1 MYSEDPR
8 LPVMKAV
15 SCEHG
20 TLSVVDLPDPRPG
33 EGQLVL
39 DVRACGICG
48 SDLHAKDHAD
58 ELTEVMAT
66 MGYPDFMR
74 GDTPT
79 VMGHEFSGVITD
91 RGPRSPRSLR
101 EGMTVVAFPLVR
113 AHGGTH
119 LTGLSPL
126 APGGYAERV
135 LVEASLTFPV
145 PNGLSADVAALTEPM
160 AVALHAVRRAAVK
173 KSDSAIVI
181 GCGPVGL
188 AVICQLKA
196 VGVNTV
202 IASDFSPARRELAR
216 RCGADV
222 VVDPAVESPYQKL
235 DPKGVIEKVPALY
248 ELALSSM
255 VRLRKLPGWQH
266 VYRAAEATG
275 AAGPKRP
282 VVFECVGVP
291 GMIDGVV
298 SAAPLNSRVIVVGVC
313 MGNDQIRPTMA
324 LAKEI
329 DLRFVFGYT
338 PLDFY
343 DTLRML
349 GDGKLDA
356 APLITGKVGLNG
368 VAGAFA
374 ALGDPEKHAKVL
386 IDPRSSAEL
395 PTV

>member
-1 MYSEDPR
+1 
-8 LPVMKAV
+8 
-15 SCEHG
+15 
-20 TLSVVDLPDPRPG
+20 
-33 EGQLVL
+33 
-39 DVRACGICG
+39 
-48 SDLHAKDHAD
+48 
-58 ELTEVMAT
+58 
-66 MGYPDFMR
+66 
-74 GDTPT
+74 
-79 VMGHEFSGVITD
+79 
-91 RGPRSPRSLR
+91 
-101 EGMTVVAFPLVR
+101 
-113 AHGGTH
+113 
-119 LTGLSPL
+119 
-126 APGGYAERV
+126 
-135 LVEASLTFPV
+135 
-145 PNGLSADVAALTEPM
+145 
-160 AVALHAVRRAAVK
+160 
-173 KSDSAIVI
+173 
-181 GCGPVGL
+181 
-188 AVICQLKA
+188 
-196 VGVNTV
+196 VNTV

-298 SAAPLNSRVIVVGVC
+298 SAAPLNSRVVVVGVC